1 MFVFFFIRA
10 WQMEAQYS
18 TTDFQGSF
26 SPGRGN
32 KFEKCNLGFPEPQ
45 NLAAVPT
52 CPYPTPVPE
61 GPALSYR

>member
-1 MFVFFFIRA
+1 
-10 WQMEAQYS
+10 MEAQYS